1 MKINILC
8 CGIKCGKSYKMK
20 KISFRINESTLEE
33 LTNLKKVYKKRS
45 ISNLLDVILEFLDK
59 NEIDLSKD
67 FNQTS
72 IESLYFQNVN
82 LLSKIDYLNN
92 NIDLITTQNDK
103 NTNRIIKIMQAQE
116 RDVLLPIL
124 RKDVKEK
131 SNEIIKEELQNNL
144 DIKYLKD
151 LPKDESLI
159 KIRDENHLLK
169 DKISYLEKQI
179 SNKSTY
185 SIDQNEFSNSLNNLK
200 QMFSKSKITNN
211 YTATLSESDF
221 NKIFGNYVR

>member
-1 MKINILC
+1 
-8 CGIKCGKSYKMK
+8 MK